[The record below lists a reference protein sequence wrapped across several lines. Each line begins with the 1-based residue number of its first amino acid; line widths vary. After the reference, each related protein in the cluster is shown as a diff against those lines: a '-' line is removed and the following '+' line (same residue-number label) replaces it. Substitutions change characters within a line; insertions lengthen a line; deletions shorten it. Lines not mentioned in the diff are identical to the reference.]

1 MPENEQEFVVSDRR
15 KFRMD
20 GDAVEH
26 VATEE
31 PEKVAEPEVK
41 AAPVAAAPTE
51 VAAPVEEMVEAEPE
65 MPVPSAED
73 AAASQKAYQATAER
87 MDDLMRATNPGAP
100 HEGPIT
106 FDRVVQSLYVTAIVQ
121 LGLNTP
127 AGQQMRVDLM
137 GARHT
142 IDMLGVLGE
151 KTKGNL
157 TPDEEK
163 LMQSVLF
170 ELRMS
175 FLEMTQAIAQS
186 AQAAKAGKPGAPGI
200 PGAPGGPMVGGPLPG
215 GKIKL

>member
-1 MPENEQEFVVSDRR
+1 MPDNEQEFVVSDRR

-26 VATEE
+26 VATED
-31 PEKVAEPEVK
+31 PEKAAEPKAK
-41 AAPVAAAPTE
+41 AAPSAPAPVQAE
-51 VAAPVEEMVEAEPE
+51 LAAAPVEEAAEVEPE
-65 MPVPSAED
+65 IPMPSAED

-106 FDRVVQSLYVTAIVQ
+106 FDRVIQSLYVTAIVQ

-157 TPDEEK
+157 TAEEEK
-163 LMQSVLF
+163 LLQSVLF

-186 AQAAKAGKPGAPGI
+186 AQAKAGKPGAP
-200 PGAPGGPMVGGPLPG
+200 AAAAPLPG